1 MYMYMYTLHKYTCI
15 YMHVYMYLYM
25 YIHYLSLLFQVPGK
39 FELKGH
45 DRVQGLSSLNV
56 ERQNQ
61 FLPGQRRDVT
71 YVSRLQVYTCA
82 WPVHP
87 WKIDCLGC
95 AVLLCLVV
103 YLTLLAPFFLPSS
116 SLINM

>member
-71 YVSRLQVYTCA
+71 YVSRLQVYMYIHVHGLFILGKLTALGVLCCFA
-82 WPVHP
+82 WLF
-87 WKIDCLGC
+87 I
-95 AVLLCLVV
+95 
-103 YLTLLAPFFLPSS
+103 
-116 SLINM
+116 